1 MKTNLEDLKKFT
13 KNQLI
18 MRVEK
23 LENSNARLISEVQEL
38 LIETTQKTL
47 NEVSN
52 YRQIKIKYIS
62 PTNFRGSRLCI
73 YEPKR
78 YNADKTKK
86 VYLSYDYS
94 IGCIQEQAFKYLQ
107 EKGFKIVAKASEFE
121 NYIFFADNWADEFRE
136 LKTGKIRTY

>member
-1 MKTNLEDLKKFT
+1 MTTKT
-13 KNQLI
+13 Q
-18 MRVEK
+18 
-23 LENSNARLISEVQEL
+23 
-38 LIETTQKTL
+38 TQKTL

-62 PTNFRGSRLCI
+62 PTNSRGSRLCI

-78 YNADKTKK
+78 YNTDKTEK

-94 IGCIQEQAFKYLQ
+94 IGCIQEQSFQYLT
-107 EKGFKIVAKASEFE
+107 EKGFNIVAKASEFE

>member
-13 KNQLI
+13 KDELI

-23 LENSNARLISEVQEL
+23 LENSNARLTNEVQEL

-78 YNADKTKK
+78 YNADKTKR
-86 VYLSYDYS
+86 VYLSYDYA
-94 IGCIQEQAFKYLQ
+94 IGCIQEQAFKYLTD
-107 EKGFKIVAKASEFE
+107 KGFKIVAKASEFE
-121 NYIFFADNWADEFRE
+121 NYIFFADNWADEFIE
-136 LKTGKIRTY
+136 IDSGLIRKY

>member
-1 MKTNLEDLKKFT
+1 MITKT
-13 KNQLI
+13 Q
-18 MRVEK
+18 
-23 LENSNARLISEVQEL
+23 
-38 LIETTQKTL
+38 TQKKL

-78 YNADKTKK
+78 YNADKTEK

-107 EKGFKIVAKASEFE
+107 EKGFNIIAKASEFE
-121 NYIFFADNWADEFRE
+121 NYIFFADHWADEFRE
-136 LKTGKIRTY
+136 IKTGKIRQY

>member
-1 MKTNLEDLKKFT
+1 MIAKTK
-13 KNQLI
+13 
-18 MRVEK
+18 
-23 LENSNARLISEVQEL
+23 
-38 LIETTQKTL
+38 KTL

-52 YRQIKIKYIS
+52 YRQLKIKYIS

-78 YNADKTKK
+78 YNTDKTEK

-94 IGCIQEQAFKYLQ
+94 IGCIQEQAFQYLI

-121 NYIFFADNWADEFRE
+121 NYIFFADNWADEFIE
-136 LKTGKIRTY
+136 LKSGLIRKY

>member
-1 MKTNLEDLKKFT
+1 MITKT
-13 KNQLI
+13 Q
-18 MRVEK
+18 
-23 LENSNARLISEVQEL
+23 
-38 LIETTQKTL
+38 TQKML

-62 PTNFRGSRLCI
+62 PTNSRGSRLCI

-78 YNADKTKK
+78 YNTDKTKR
-86 VYLSYDYS
+86 VYLSYDYA

-121 NYIFFADNWADEFRE
+121 NYIFFADNWADEFIE
-136 LKTGKIRTY
+136 IDTGEIRTY